1 MTTDNLYKSISER
14 TGGDIYIGV
23 VGPVRS
29 GKSTFIRRFM
39 ESLVVPNIKETYM
52 RERTVDELP
61 QASAGR
67 MIMTTEPK
75 FIPEEAVTVTLNDIA
90 TVNVRMIDCVGY
102 IIPSA
107 VGYIENDAPRMVRT
121 PWFDSE
127 IPFNMA
133 AEIGTQKVITEHST
147 VGIVITSDGSVTGL
161 DRDEYEE
168 CEIRVIDELKALG
181 KPFIVLMNTEN
192 ETSPEINQ
200 MCKTLSES
208 YEVPV
213 IPINCLTMNNDDIL
227 NILSSLLYAFPVKE
241 INVSMPKWV
250 NSLEKGHWLK
260 NELFEGIKKS
270 AKEIKYIRDIEKL
283 ACAIGSCEDVTQ
295 SEITS
300 IDLGTGICRINVML
314 DSQLFYRI
322 LSEETGLVLSGED
335 ELMPKI
341 LELVSFKKRFE
352 KFSDALKQVEEQGYG
367 IVMPEQD
374 EMSLDEPEIIRQGGK
389 FGVRLKAN
397 APSIHLIKAD
407 ISAEVA
413 PIVGSEKQS
422 QELISYLMNDFEE
435 DPLKIWDTNIFG
447 KSLSEL
453 VSEGLQSKLYR
464 LPDDAREKLR
474 EAVERIINEGCSG
487 LICLLI

>member
-1 MTTDNLYKSISER
+1 MTTDNLYKSIAER

-39 ESLVVPNIKETYM
+39 ENLVIPCIREPYM

-61 QASAGR
+61 QASAGK

-75 FIPEEAVTVTLNDIA
+75 FIPEEAVAVTLDDIA

-107 VGYIENDAPRMVRT
+107 LGYIENEAPRMVRT

-147 VGIVITSDGSVTGL
+147 VGIVVTSDGSVTGL
-161 DRDEYEE
+161 DRDEYAE
-168 CEIRVIDELKALG
+168 CEQRVIEELKSLG
-181 KPFIVLMNTEN
+181 KPFVVLMNTEN
-192 ETSPEINQ
+192 ETSEASRSLCSA
-200 MCKTLSES
+200 MES
-208 YEVPV
+208 DYGVTV
-213 IPINCLTMNNDDIL
+213 IPVNCLTMSKEDIL
-227 NILSSLLYAFPVKE
+227 EILAKLLYAFPVKE

-260 NELFEGIKKS
+260 TELFDGIKKAAAS
-270 AKEIKYIRDIEKL
+270 VRLIRDISAL
-283 ACAIGSCEDVTQ
+283 ANAISELGDVTG
-295 SEITS
+295 SAVSS
-300 IDLGTGICRINVML
+300 IDLGSGVCKLSVSL
-314 DSQLFYRI
+314 DNQLFYRI
-322 LSEETGLVLSGED
+322 LSEETGLELSGED
-335 ELMPKI
+335 ELMPAED
-341 LELVSFKKRFE
+341 ELT
-352 KFSDALKQVEEQGYG
+352 
-367 IVMPEQD
+367 
-374 EMSLDEPEIIRQGGK
+374 LDEPEIIRQGGK
-389 FGVRLKAN
+389 YGVRLKAN

-413 PIVGSEKQS
+413 PIVGTEKQS
-422 QELISYLMNDFEE
+422 QELIDYLLNDFED
-435 DPLKIWDTNIFG
+435 DPSKIWETNIFG

-453 VSEGLQSKLYR
+453 VSEGLHSKLYR

>member
-39 ESLVVPNIKETYM
+39 ENLVIPNIKEPYM

-75 FIPEEAVTVTLNDIA
+75 FIPEEAVAVILDDIA
-90 TVNVRMIDCVGY
+90 SVNVRMIDCVGY
-102 IIPSA
+102 ILPSA
-107 VGYIENDAPRMVRT
+107 MGYIENDNPRMVRT

-147 VGIVITSDGSVTGL
+147 VGIVVTSDGSVTGL
-161 DRDEYEE
+161 ERDEYEE
-168 CEIRVIDELKALG
+168 CEQRVIEELKGLG
-181 KPFIVLMNTEN
+181 KPFVVLMNTEN
-192 ETSPEINQ
+192 EGSDSIARL
-200 MCKTLSES
+200 CSELEEKYGVS
-208 YEVPV
+208 V
-213 IPINCLTMNNDDIL
+213 IPVNCLTMTKDDIL
-227 NILSSLLYAFPVKE
+227 DILTKLLYAFPVKE
-241 INVSMPKWV
+241 INVVMPKWV
-250 NSLEKGHWLK
+250 NSLKKGHWLK
-260 NELFEGIKKS
+260 TELFDGIKKAAS
-270 AKEIKYIRDIEKL
+270 QIMFIRDIPLLSKAMDEFD
-283 ACAIGSCEDVTQ
+283 EVT
-295 SEITS
+295 SSNITS
-300 IDLGTGICRINVML
+300 IDLGTGVCRLGVGL
-314 DSQLFYRI
+314 DNSLFYRI
-322 LSEETGLVLSGED
+322 LSEETGLTLSGED

-341 LELVSFKKRFE
+341 LELVSFKKQFE
-352 KFSDALKQVEEQGYG
+352 KFSEALKQVDEVGYG
-367 IVMPEQD
+367 IVMPNEN
-374 EMSLDEPEIIRQGGK
+374 ELTIDEPEIIRQGGK
-389 FGVRLKAN
+389 YGVRLRAN
-397 APSIHLIKAD
+397 APSIHLVRAD

-413 PIVGSEKQS
+413 PIVGTEKQS
-422 QELISYLMNDFEE
+422 QDLISYLLNDFED
-435 DPLKIWDTNIFG
+435 DPAKIWETNIFG
-447 KSLSEL
+447 KSISEL
-453 VSEGLQSKLYR
+453 VNEGLQAKLNR

>member
-1 MTTDNLYKSISER
+1 MTTDNLYKSICER

-39 ESLVVPNIKETYM
+39 ETLVIPNIKEAYM

-61 QASAGR
+61 QASAGK

-75 FIPEEAVTVTLNDIA
+75 FIPEEAVSVNLDDAA

-102 IIPSA
+102 VIPSA
-107 VGYIENDAPRMVRT
+107 QGYIDNDSPRMVRT

-133 AEIGTQKVITEHST
+133 AEIGTQKVICEHST
-147 VGIVITSDGSVTGL
+147 VGIVVTTDGSITGL
-161 DRDEYEE
+161 DRDEYAE
-168 CEIRVIDELKALG
+168 CEQRVIEELKSLG
-181 KPFIVLMNTEN
+181 KPFVVLMNSEN
-192 ETSPEINQ
+192 ETSE
-200 MCKTLSES
+200 
-208 YEVPV
+208 EVISLCQSLQSSKDVTV
-213 IPINCLTMNNDDIL
+213 IPVNCLTMTKEDIL
-227 NILSSLLYAFPVKE
+227 NILGELLYAFPVQQ
-241 INVSMPKWV
+241 INVSMPRWV
-250 NSLEKGHWLK
+250 NSLKKGHWLK
-260 NELFEGIKKS
+260 NELFDGIKKS
-270 AKEIKYIRDIEKL
+270 ALEVRYIRDIRKL
-283 ACAIGSCEDVTQ
+283 VKDIGSCEDVTD
-295 SEITS
+295 SSISS
-300 IDLGTGICRINVML
+300 IDLGTGVCRINISL
-314 DSQLFYRI
+314 DNKLFYRI
-322 LSEETGLVLSGED
+322 LSEETGLSLSGED

-341 LELVSFKKRFE
+341 LELVSFKRQFE
-352 KFSDALKQVEEQGYG
+352 KFSEALRQVNEVGYG
-367 IVMPEQD
+367 IVMPDQCELT
-374 EMSLDEPEIIRQGGK
+374 LDEPEIIRQGGK

-422 QELISYLMNDFEE
+422 QELISYLLNDFED
-435 DPLKIWDTNIFG
+435 DPLKIWETNIFG

-453 VSEGLQSKLYR
+453 VNEGLHAKLYR

>member
-1 MTTDNLYKSISER
+1 MTTDNLYKSIAER

-39 ESLVVPNIKETYM
+39 ENLVIPNIKEPYM
-52 RERTVDELP
+52 RDRTIDELP
-61 QASAGR
+61 QASAGKT
-67 MIMTTEPK
+67 IMTTEPK
-75 FIPEEAVTVTLNDIA
+75 FIPEEAVAVSLDDIA
-90 TVNVRMIDCVGY
+90 SVNVRMIDCVGY

-107 VGYIENDAPRMVRT
+107 MGYIENDSPRMVRT

-147 VGIVITSDGSVTGL
+147 VGVVVTSDGSVTGL
-161 DRDEYEE
+161 ERDEYEE
-168 CEIRVIDELKALG
+168 CERRVIDELREIG
-181 KPFIVLMNTEN
+181 KPFVVLMNTEN
-192 ETSPEINQ
+192 EASVQVHELCDRMREEYGTA
-200 MCKTLSES
+200 
-208 YEVPV
+208 V
-213 IPINCLTMNNDDIL
+213 IPINCLTMTKEDIL
-227 NILSSLLYAFPVKE
+227 NILSELLYAFPVKE

-250 NSLEKGHWLK
+250 NSLKKGHWLK
-260 NELFEGIKKS
+260 NELFDSIKRS
-270 AKEIKYIRDIEKL
+270 ALEVKCIRDIRGL
-283 ACAIGSCEDVTQ
+283 ADAIGSCEDVVG
-295 SEITS
+295 SDIS
-300 IDLGTGICRINVML
+300 SADLGSGVCRLNVRL
-314 DSQLFYRI
+314 DNRLFYRI
-322 LSEETGLVLSGED
+322 LSEETGLTLAGED

-341 LELVSFKKRFE
+341 LELVSFKKQFE
-352 KFSDALKQVEEQGYG
+352 KLAGALEQVEEVGYG
-367 IVMPEQD
+367 IVMPEQE
-374 EMSLDEPEIIRQGGK
+374 EMSLDEPEIIRQGSK
-389 FGVRLKAN
+389 YGVRLRAN

-422 QELISYLMNDFEE
+422 QELISYLMNDFDQ
-435 DPLKIWDTNIFG
+435 DPSKIWETNIFG

-453 VSEGLQSKLYR
+453 VSEGLQSKLCR

>member
-1 MTTDNLYKSISER
+1 MTTDNLYKSIAER

-39 ESLVVPNIKETYM
+39 ENLVIPGIREPYM

-61 QASAGR
+61 QASAGK

-75 FIPEEAVTVTLNDIA
+75 FIPEEAVAVTLDDIA

-102 IIPSA
+102 IMPSA
-107 VGYIENDAPRMVRT
+107 LGYIENEAPRMVRT
-121 PWFDSE
+121 PWFESE

-133 AEIGTQKVITEHST
+133 AEVGTQKVITEHST
-147 VGIVITSDGSVTGL
+147 VGIVVTSDGSVTGL
-161 DRDEYEE
+161 DRDEYAE
-168 CEIRVIDELKALG
+168 CEQRVIDELKSLG
-181 KPFIVLMNTEN
+181 KPFVVLMNTEN
-192 ETSPEINQ
+192 ESSEESR
-200 MCKTLSES
+200 TLCSKMETD
-208 YEVPV
+208 YGVTV
-213 IPINCLTMNNDDIL
+213 IPVNCLTMSKEDIL
-227 NILSSLLYAFPVKE
+227 EILAKLLYAFPVKE

-260 NELFEGIKKS
+260 TELFEGIKK
-270 AKEIKYIRDIEKL
+270 AAANVRLIRDISAL
-283 ACAIGSCEDVTQ
+283 ANAISELDDVTG
-295 SEITS
+295 SAVSS
-300 IDLGTGICRINVML
+300 IDLGSGVCKLSVNL
-314 DSQLFYRI
+314 DNRLFYRI
-322 LSEETGLVLSGED
+322 LSEETGLELTGED

-352 KFSDALKQVEEQGYG
+352 KFSEALKQVEEIGYG
-367 IVMPEQD
+367 IVMPAED
-374 EMSLDEPEIIRQGGK
+374 ELTLDEPEIIRQGGK
-389 FGVRLKAN
+389 YGVRLKAN

-413 PIVGSEKQS
+413 PIVGTEKQS
-422 QELISYLMNDFEE
+422 QELIDYLLNDFED
-435 DPLKIWDTNIFG
+435 DPSKIWETNIFG

-453 VSEGLQSKLYR
+453 VSEGLHSKLYR

>member
-1 MTTDNLYKSISER
+1 MNTDNLYKSISER

-39 ESLVVPNIKETYM
+39 ENLVIPSIKEPYM
-52 RERTVDELP
+52 RDRTVDELP
-61 QASAGR
+61 QASAGKT
-67 MIMTTEPK
+67 IMTTEPK
-75 FIPEEAVTVTLNDIA
+75 FIPEEAVTVTLDDSA
-90 TVNVRMIDCVGY
+90 SVNIRMIDCVGY

-168 CEIRVIDELKALG
+168 CEARVIDELKSLG
-181 KPFIVLMNTEN
+181 KPFVVLMNTEN
-192 ETSPEINQ
+192 ETSAAAAELCER
-200 MCKTLSES
+200 MSES
-208 YEVPV
+208 YKVPV
-213 IPINCLTMNNDDIL
+213 MPINCLTMSKDDIL
-227 NILSSLLYAFPVKE
+227 NVLTQLLFAFPVKE

-250 NSLEKGHWLK
+250 NSLSKGHWLK
-260 NELFEGIKKS
+260 TELFDSIKSSALEVKFLRDIKKLAS
-270 AKEIKYIRDIEKL
+270 DI
-283 ACAIGSCEDVTQ
+283 SNCESVTQ
-295 SEITS
+295 SDITE
-300 IDLGTGICRINVML
+300 IDLGSGICQLNVAL
-314 DSQLFYRI
+314 DSKLFYKI
-322 LSEETGLVLSGED
+322 LSEETGLILNGED

-341 LELVSFKKRFE
+341 LELVSFKKQFE
-352 KFSDALKQVEEQGYG
+352 KFMDALRQVDETGYG
-367 IVMPEQD
+367 IVMPEQS

-389 FGVRLKAN
+389 YGVRLKAN

-422 QELISYLMNDFEE
+422 QELITYLMNDFEE

-453 VSEGLQSKLYR
+453 VSEGLQSKLQR